1 MTSNVDPMGMP
12 QGLGVI
18 DLMLG
23 IPEPGQRD
31 QWYSFLQPNLRD
43 AESRDMAMPAQYMFK
58 DIPADPSA
66 ADMIEWT
73 IDQMDGHGIERA
85 LIGCSLEG
93 GVQNDALVRHPDR
106 FFGCLHVDPNGGVP
120 VLRDIQRAH
129 DELGIKGVSLFPS
142 GCNPPLPIND
152 KRMYPVYA
160 KCAELGIPVLCCVG
174 VPGPRLPMAP
184 QHVELIDE
192 VCWYFPELTFVMRHG
207 AEPWTDLAVKLLLKW
222 PNLYYSTSAFA
233 PKYYPKA
240 IIDFANTRGADKVMY
255 AGYFPMGLSLQ
266 RIFAELPHVPLR
278 DEVWPKFLRHN
289 AARVFGLET

>member
-1 MTSNVDPMGMP
+1 MGMP
-12 QGLGVI
+12 LDVGVI

-31 QWYSFLQPNLRD
+31 LWYSFLRPNLRD
-43 AESRDMAMPAQYMFK
+43 QESRGMAMPAQYMFK
-58 DIPADPSA
+58 DIPEQPTD
-66 ADMIEWT
+66 ADMIAIT
-73 IDQMDGHGIERA
+73 LDQMDGHGIDRA
-85 LIGCSLEG
+85 LIGCSLDG
-93 GVQNDALVRHPDR
+93 GIQNDALRNHPER

-129 DELGIKGVSLFPS
+129 DEFGIKGVSLFPS

-160 KCAELGIPVLCCVG
+160 KCAELGLPVLCCVG

-184 QHVELIDE
+184 QHVELVDE
-192 VCWYFPELTFVMRHG
+192 VCWYFPELTFIMRHG
-207 AEPWTDLAVKLLLKW
+207 AEPWTDLAAKLLLKW

-233 PKYYPKA
+233 PKYYPQA
-240 IIDFANTRGADKVMY
+240 IIDFANSRGADKVMY
-255 AGYFPMGLSLQ
+255 AGYFPMGLSLD
-266 RIFAELPHVPLR
+266 RIFAELPQVPFR

-289 AARVFGLET
+289 AARVFGLSE